1 VQFLSK
7 SFNNELGEILNNFI
21 TFFSRNNFCKSYYY
35 ITLEDFGFSNIN
47 PFKIIRLPKVKSGKF
62 VLSLKFVES
71 DF

>member
-1 VQFLSK
+1 MQFLSK

-35 ITLEDFGFSNIN
+35 ITLEDFQVSNIN
-47 PFKIIRLPKVKSGKF
+47 PFKIIRFPKSGKF